1 MTFPTALSPWLA
13 PERFTMWGPQGQAR
27 SSDGHHLQALAW
39 DAATIPPRLCVIE
52 ADLGDDASSEEGPD
66 PSEQP
71 ADSAND
77 AAAEGSDNAGVEST
91 EDEPPED
98 DTTESEATDSETV
111 AAQTLEETDSD
122 QDDSQSDASNSG
134 SETGDPSA
142 DAERSIAVGKLN
154 ASADRLELTLGEEG
168 SAPAEVSGLMAVLEQ
183 HRSEGACHRHLRG
196 RAGIQAL
203 SVQRGRKVGETVAV
217 TGVPVSIPATIRR
230 ATRRHGSSGVL
241 GQIQLQDSD
250 LQGARRRRPSGAHT
264 VVLVDG
270 SSSLGQEGLS
280 ATSRAVDHT
289 VGHVASRRGVVSV
302 VIAAGSAAR
311 TLVERGSSPARA
323 RRALHR
329 VSVGGGT
336 PLAHG
341 VGLALELLRADDP
354 GQRRLLMITDG
365 HPTVGLSG
373 AHTPLDEAWEELSQ
387 LLERAVEFCEDV
399 SVLPVGI
406 YSDRVLT
413 RNMGPFHAAGVGVGS
428 LLV

>member
-1 MTFPTALSPWLA
+1 MALSPWLPA
-13 PERFTMWGPQGQAR
+13 DRFTVWGPQGQAR
-27 SSDGHHLQALAW
+27 LPDGHCLRALAW
-39 DAATIPPRLCVIE
+39 DTTVAPPRLCVIE
-52 ADLGDDASSEEGPD
+52 ADLGDDAASEDDPDPLNQAGNAVNDADTVEPDSPSGDSSEEEAIEYPA
-66 PSEQP
+66 SE
-71 ADSAND
+71 
-77 AAAEGSDNAGVEST
+77 SDEAQNT
-91 EDEPPED
+91 EKTNPGPED
-98 DTTESEATDSETV
+98 AESEESEALSESGGPV
-111 AAQTLEETDSD
+111 ANAEQTLTL
-122 QDDSQSDASNSG
+122 
-134 SETGDPSA
+134 GDLA
-142 DAERSIAVGKLN
+142 L
-154 ASADRLELTLGEEG
+154 SADRLELTLGEEG

-230 ATRRHGSSGVL
+230 AARRHGSSEVL

-250 LQGARRRRPSGAHT
+250 LRGARRRRPSGAHT

-302 VIAAGSAAR
+302 VIAAGSVAR

-428 LLV
+428 LLT